1 MHTSYPQ
8 GEPQSY
14 GFHQYSC
21 AVNQTRASSRVDRPK
36 VSLHPPDFLLQHLV
50 PKPRLKLALPQT
62 RRRHVHRLLAAP
74 NEHVRRTRR
83 DRRTIQRRLRRERL
97 QHPQRLRLVHP
108 CALVFGARDEVR
120 SIRRELQVRDDIAMC
135 TLVALDL
142 LARGDVEEG
151 DLAGLVARDDDGAP
165 SSVGGEGTDG
175 GLASDR
181 EDLVK
186 GLLVLCMLYIIA
198 SATSSAS
205 PTSG

>member
-1 MHTSYPQ
+1 M
-8 GEPQSY
+8 
-14 GFHQYSC
+14 
-21 AVNQTRASSRVDRPK
+21 
-36 VSLHPPDFLLQHLV
+36 

-83 DRRTIQRRLRRERL
+83 DRRTIERRLRRERL

-142 LARGDVEEG
+142 LASGDVEEG